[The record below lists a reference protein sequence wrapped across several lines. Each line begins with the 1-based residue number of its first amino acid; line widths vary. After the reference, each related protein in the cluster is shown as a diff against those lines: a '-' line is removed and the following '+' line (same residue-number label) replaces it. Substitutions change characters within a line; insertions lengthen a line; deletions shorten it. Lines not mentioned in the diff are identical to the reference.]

1 MRVLIVL
8 LFLGVGCGT
17 TTPKLVLAPYQAQPV
32 ARPIE
37 EREPLPK
44 GDELATGVLAGEK
57 VPFDGV
63 MLSERLAAKLRLIKA
78 ERDTL
83 REWLAIE
90 RQAAQRR
97 HELVNQALTDMH
109 QRAQRSWLERHA
121 GTLGVYS
128 GFVLGAATCILITYG
143 LKEL

>member
-1 MRVLIVL
+1 MRVLILVL
-8 LFLGVGCGT
+8 FVSSCGIP
-17 TTPKLVLAPYQAQPV
+17 TPKPVLAPYQAQPL

-37 EREPLPK
+37 EREPLPR
-44 GDELATGVLAGEK
+44 GEEQAAGLLVGEK
-57 VPFDGV
+57 APFDGV
-63 MLSERLAAKLRLIKA
+63 VLSERLAAKFRLIKA

-83 REWLAIE
+83 RELLAIE

-121 GTLGVYS
+121 GSLGIYS

-143 LKEL
+143 LRQLP